1 MPRKKKA
8 HQEELLDLFK
18 EPGEFSLS
26 EPEEEEETDEL
37 KPQTVSELTERLKRL
52 LRENFA
58 SVFVVGEI
66 SNFVRQSSGH
76 YYFSLKDENTQIG
89 AVMFRGVNSR
99 LRFLPENGML
109 VIVRGKVDLYTP
121 AGKYQIVC
129 EDMEPCG
136 VGAKQLQLEA
146 LKKKLEEEGLTSEE
160 RKKPLP
166 VFPKTVGFVTSASG
180 SVLRDVKNVL
190 FRRFPCRLVFAPAL
204 VQGEDA
210 PASII
215 AAIENCNLYN
225 EQHPN
230 TPIDVLI
237 IGRGGGSMEDLWCF
251 NDEGVA
257 RAIAA
262 SKIPTVSAVGHETD
276 WTIADMVAD
285 LRAPTP
291 SAAAELVVQTMD
303 DWKMTVSDL
312 IERLN
317 DGIEEIIDDR
327 SEDVL
332 ACLKHYALRE
342 PTHIV
347 ETFMQKVDDLTARF
361 IDKPNQMIETLQQKV
376 EDLDNRFRKD
386 AEILLERHENRLS
399 RFRGILDALGP
410 LSVLKRGYAYLE
422 SPSGQVLTTAKALKE
437 SKTFKVTLQDG
448 SVKAETID

>member
-18 EPGEFSLS
+18 EPGEFSVS
-26 EPEEEEETDEL
+26 EPESEEEIDEL
-37 KPQTVSELTERLKRL
+37 KPQTVSELTERLQHL
-52 LRENFA
+52 LRDNFA

-66 SNFVRQSSGH
+66 SNFVKQSSGH
-76 YYFSLKDENTQIG
+76 YYFSLKDENTQIS
-89 AVMFRGVNSR
+89 AAMFRNANCR
-99 LRFLPENGML
+99 LKFMPENGML
-109 VIVRGKVDLYTP
+109 VVVRGKVDIYP
-121 AGKYQIVC
+121 PSGRYQVIC

-136 VGAKQLQLEA
+136 LGAKQLQLEA
-146 LKKKLEEEGLTSEE
+146 LKKKLEEEGLISEE
-160 RKKPLP
+160 RKRPLP

-180 SVLRDVKNVL
+180 SVLRDVKKVL

-225 EQHPN
+225 EQHPD

-237 IGRGGGSMEDLWCF
+237 VGRGGGSMEDLWCF

-276 WTIADMVAD
+276 WTVADLVAD

-291 SAAAELVVQTMD
+291 SAAAELVVQPLV
-303 DWKMTVSDL
+303 DWQGTVLDL
-312 IERLN
+312 SERLN
-317 DGIEEIIDDR
+317 DAAFDELDDKC
-327 SEDVL
+327 EAVMTL
-332 ACLKHYALRE
+332 LKHYALRE

-347 ETFMQKVDDLTARF
+347 ETLMQKVDDLDMRF
-361 IDKPNQMIETLQQKV
+361 KREIDVK
-376 EDLDNRFRKD
+376 
-386 AEILLERHENRLS
+386 LERYDSKLKNYKSVLEA
-399 RFRGILDALGP
+399 IGP
-410 LSVLKRGYAYLE
+410 LAVLKRGYAILQDE
-422 SPSGQVLTTAKALKE
+422 AGEAITSAEALKKKARFSVE
-437 SKTFKVTLQDG
+437 MSDG
-448 SVKAETID
+448 SVKAKVLDEQ

>member
-26 EPEEEEETDEL
+26 EPEEEEEIDEL
-37 KPQTVSELTERLKRL
+37 KPQTVSELTERLQHL

-58 SVFVVGEI
+58 SVYVVGEI
-66 SNFVRQSSGH
+66 SNFVKQSSGH
-76 YYFSLKDENTQIG
+76 YYFSLKDEETQISC
-89 AVMFRGVNSR
+89 AMFRGANSR
-99 LRFLPENGML
+99 LKFMPENGML
-109 VIVRGKVDLYTP
+109 VVVRGKVDIYP
-121 AGKYQIVC
+121 PSGRYQIIC

-136 VGAKQLQLEA
+136 LGSRQIQYEQ

-160 RKKPLP
+160 RKRPLP

-225 EQHPN
+225 EQHPE

-291 SAAAELVVQTMD
+291 SAAAELVVQTME
-303 DWKMTVSDL
+303 DWKFTVGDL

-317 DGIEEIIDDR
+317 DSVNEFIDDR
-327 SEDVL
+327 SDDVL

-342 PTHIV
+342 PVHIV
-347 ETFMQKVDDLTARF
+347 ETLMQKVDDLTVRF

-376 EDLDNRFRKD
+376 ADLDNHFRKD
-386 AEILLERHENRLS
+386 TGILLERHENRLS
-399 RFRGILDALGP
+399 RSRGILDALGP

-448 SVKAETID
+448 SVQAETID